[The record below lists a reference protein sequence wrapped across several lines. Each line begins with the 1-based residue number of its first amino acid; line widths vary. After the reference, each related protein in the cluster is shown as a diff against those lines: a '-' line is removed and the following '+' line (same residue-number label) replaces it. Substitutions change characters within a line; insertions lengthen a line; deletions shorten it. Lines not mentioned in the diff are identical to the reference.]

1 MKITHI
7 FIPMAAGLLVA
18 VASCGQKQHENS
30 DNMTDSIALQE
41 GQLEQ
46 ERLESVRRDSIR
58 QDSLRRDS
66 IRQQQE
72 KISKAMP
79 TVQLFGYDLHNMGGG
94 SLTEVGKLRK
104 QLVALGYEKINSNK
118 YVLNPDGEPNVTVNL
133 NYKSWDGEYDP
144 EMGEYIG
151 GGMTY
156 DIDII
161 FSDEQDAADFYKKWK
176 AARKT
181 PWISES
187 RSGKKVHLS
196 TYGD

>member
-1 MKITHI
+1 MKPNHI
-7 FIPMAAGLLVA
+7 FIPMAVGLLVA
-18 VASCGQKQHENS
+18 VASCGQKQHEES
-30 DNMTDSIALQE
+30 DNMTDSIALRE
-41 GQLEQ
+41 AQLEQ
-46 ERLESVRRDSIR
+46 PVFDSIR
-58 QDSLRRDS
+58 QDSIRQVSFRQDS
-66 IRQQQE
+66 IRQQKE

-79 TVQLFGYDLHNMGGG
+79 TVQLFGYNLHDMGEGG
-94 SLTEVGKLRK
+94 LTDVNKLRK
-104 QLVALGYEKINSNK
+104 KLIAQGYKKINSNK

-144 EMGEYIG
+144 EIGEYIG
-151 GGMTY
+151 GGMSY

-161 FSDEQDAADFYKKWK
+161 FSNEKDAAEFYKKWK

-181 PWISES
+181 PWVSES

>member
-7 FIPMAAGLLVA
+7 FIPMAAVLLVA
-18 VASCGQKQHENS
+18 VASCGQKQHEDS
-30 DNMTDSIALQE
+30 DNMADSIALRE
-41 GQLEQ
+41 AQLEQ
-46 ERLESVRRDSIR
+46 ARLDSIR
-58 QDSLRRDS
+58 QDSIRQDSIRQDS

-79 TVQLFGYDLHNMGGG
+79 TVQLFGYSLHDMAGGG
-94 SLTEVGKLRK
+94 LTDVNKLRK
-104 QLVALGYEKINSNK
+104 KLTALGYEKINANK

-133 NYKSWDGEYDP
+133 HYKSWEAEYDP
-144 EMGEYIG
+144 EMDDYVG

-161 FSDEQDAADFYKKWK
+161 FSDEKDAAEFYKKWK

-181 PWISES
+181 PWVSES
-187 RSGKKVHLS
+187 RSGKKVQLS